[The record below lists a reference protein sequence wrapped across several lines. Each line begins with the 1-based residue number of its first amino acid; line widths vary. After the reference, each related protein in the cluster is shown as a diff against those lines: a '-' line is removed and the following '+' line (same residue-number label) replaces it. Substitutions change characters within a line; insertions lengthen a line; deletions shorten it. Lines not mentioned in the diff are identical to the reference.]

1 MIHYQICQ
9 IFSDFLPRV
18 LWRSPPRTLAFCSF
32 PEILPP
38 ATTMSPLVSAL
49 FGPLCGVL
57 VVSCVFLLR
66 LISNRSR
73 LPLPPGPKKLPL
85 VGNLFDM
92 PAEEEWETYQK
103 WSRDFDSDI
112 IHLNVAGK
120 SIIILSSLEATN
132 DLMVQR
138 SAIYSDR
145 PRFPM
150 VNELMGWEFSLGF
163 MKYGRRWRAERKI
176 FNTAFSVGASSQFQ
190 PMELASTHGMLRR
203 ILKSPDSC
211 MLEQIDQMTGG
222 LIMSIAYGIDV
233 LPTNDPY
240 IKLARE
246 SMEGLALGGVPGKY
260 LVDAI
265 PALKYI
271 PAWLPG
277 AGFKREA
284 LEWRKVTQQSVVLP
298 FEEAKRKIA
307 TGKAPT
313 SFVSNALSMEW
324 PEHDPDYSEDS
335 IRDTAGTIFNA
346 GSHTTVSV
354 LGTFMLAM
362 LRHPEIQKKAQMEI
376 DLVVGRDR
384 LPTLEDKPAL
394 QYITALVKELLR
406 WKPVVPLSPHFV
418 AVEDEYRGYRIP
430 AGSIVLGN
438 TWAIL
443 NDEALYPAPLKFHPE
458 RFLSA
463 GQRDGKNPDPEW
475 AFGYGRRACP
485 GKFMALDNLWI
496 TVASL
501 LAVFDISKA
510 VGEDGNV
517 IEPTYKYCT
526 GLVCMPLPFKSSIRP
541 RSKRSAELVE
551 ATAL

>member
-9 IFSDFLPRV
+9 IFSDLLPRV
-18 LWRSPPRTLAFCSF
+18 LRRSPPRTLAFCSF
-32 PEILPP
+32 PKILPP

-49 FGPLCGVL
+49 FGPLCEVL

-85 VGNLFDM
+85 VGNLFDT
-92 PAEEEWETYQK
+92 PAGEEWETYQK
-103 WSRDFDSDI
+103 WSRDFDSDV

-138 SAIYSDR
+138 STIYSDR

-150 VNELMGWEFSLGF
+150 VNELMGWEVSL
-163 MKYGRRWRAERKI
+163 GRRWRTERKI

-190 PMELASTHGMLRR
+190 PMELASSHGMLRR
-203 ILKSPDSC
+203 ILKNPDSC
-211 MLEQIDQMTGG
+211 MLEQFDQTTGG

-246 SMEGLALGGVPGKY
+246 SMEGLALGGVPGQY

-265 PALKYI
+265 PTLKYI

-277 AGFKREA
+277 AGFK
-284 LEWRKVTQQSVVLP
+284 LTQQSVVLP

-335 IRDTAGTIFNA
+335 IRDTAGIIFNA
-346 GSHTTVSV
+346 GSHTTVS
-354 LGTFMLAM
+354 
-362 LRHPEIQKKAQMEI
+362 IQKKAQMEI

-406 WKPVVPLSPHFV
+406 WKPVAPLSPHFV
-418 AVEDEYRGYRIP
+418 AVEDEYCGYRIP

-443 NDEALYPAPLKFHPE
+443 NDEALYPAPLEFHPE

-463 GQRDGKNPDPEW
+463 GQHDGKNPDPEW

-517 IEPTYKYCT
+517 IEPTSKYCT

-541 RSKRSAELVE
+541 RSK
-551 ATAL
+551 